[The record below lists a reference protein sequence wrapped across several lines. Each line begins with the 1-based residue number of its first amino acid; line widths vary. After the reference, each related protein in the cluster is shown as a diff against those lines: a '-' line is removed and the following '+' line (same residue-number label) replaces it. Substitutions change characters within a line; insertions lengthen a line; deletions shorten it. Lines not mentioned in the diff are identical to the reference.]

1 MKKWSSVQDYNF
13 QAVRISLVYSC
24 TTPVEM
30 KTPRKRATRKF
41 LEASSQGN
49 KNELK
54 ESNDSKKSK
63 KSAGIEEE
71 INNSFEQVIDI

>member
-1 MKKWSSVQDYNF
+1 MD
-13 QAVRISLVYSC
+13 
-24 TTPVEM
+24 
-30 KTPRKRATRKF
+30 
-41 LEASSQGN
+41 SQGK

-54 ESNDSKKSK
+54 ESNDSK

>member
-1 MKKWSSVQDYNF
+1 MD
-13 QAVRISLVYSC
+13 
-24 TTPVEM
+24 
-30 KTPRKRATRKF
+30 
-41 LEASSQGN
+41 SQGK